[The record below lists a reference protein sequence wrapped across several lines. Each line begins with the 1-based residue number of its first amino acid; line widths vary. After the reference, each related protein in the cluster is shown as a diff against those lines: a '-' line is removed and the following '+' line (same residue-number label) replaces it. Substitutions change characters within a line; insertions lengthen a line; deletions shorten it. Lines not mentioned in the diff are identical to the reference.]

1 MSTTYASTSTST
13 YSVVD
18 VENVVRRFSADIVM
32 IASSTGAITE
42 AKAREYA
49 KDIET
54 LAKNGYLSAVD
65 VTLLKHGVELKAVR
79 YDVTTDAGGLNSS
92 RPGGVLW
99 PREPDGWVRVTI
111 WYTSA
116 YDDAAREKMKGKL
129 EIGWGPSTEDTSH
142 SALQQQGSRDYAS
155 GGFGMQRKDFTV

>member
-1 MSTTYASTSTST
+1 MSTTYTSTSTST

-32 IASSTGAITE
+32 IASSSGALTE
-42 AKAREYA
+42 AKARDYA

-65 VTLLKHGVELKAVR
+65 VTLLKDGIELKAVR
-79 YDVTTDAGGLNSS
+79 YDVSTDAGSLSSS

-99 PREPDGWVRVTI
+99 PREPSGWVRVTI
-111 WYTSA
+111 WYTAA

-129 EIGWGPSTEDTSH
+129 QIGWSASTADTSH
-142 SALQQQGSRDYAS
+142 SGLQQQGSRDYAS

>member
-1 MSTTYASTSTST
+1 MSSTYTSTST

-32 IASSTGAITE
+32 IASSTGALTE

-49 KDIET
+49 TDIEA

-65 VTLLKHGVELKAVR
+65 VTLLKDGSELKAVR

-99 PREPDGWVRVTI
+99 PREPSGWVRVTI
-111 WYTSA
+111 WHTPA
-116 YDDAAREKMKGKL
+116 YDDAAQEKMKDKL
-129 EIGWGPSTEDTSH
+129 KGNWGPSTADTSH
-142 SALQQQGSRDYAS
+142 SALQQLGSRDYAS